1 MHVKLGHD
9 LSKEVILAQAAV
21 GTGEA
26 FMSFAADDQET
37 AAAFVNGK
45 NPFLVSSI
53 IDTDQFSP

>member
-9 LSKEVILAQAAV
+9 LSKKVTLAQAAI
-21 GTGEA
+21 GTGQA
-26 FMSFAADDQET
+26 FMSFVTHDQKT
-37 AAAFVNGK
+37 TAAFVNGK